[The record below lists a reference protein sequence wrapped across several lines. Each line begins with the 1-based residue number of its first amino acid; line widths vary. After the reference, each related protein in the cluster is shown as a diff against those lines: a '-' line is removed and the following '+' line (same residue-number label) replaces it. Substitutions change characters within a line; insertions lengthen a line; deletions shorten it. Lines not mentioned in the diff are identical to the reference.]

1 MVSLYYR
8 VLYYSTNRRVLPS
21 SQCAPAEHVKIAPFS
36 PAGDYNLLQPGCPLS
51 PILEEFSFHKPSVIK
66 YLAKAWERC
75 NGFNGRH
82 NPLLSQ
88 LFWADFAR
96 LPYQ

>member
-1 MVSLYYR
+1 MARFFVRKFIQRNYNPKPHY
-8 VLYYSTNRRVLPS
+8 LPIS
-21 SQCAPAEHVKIAPFS
+21 KK
-36 PAGDYNLLQPGCPLS
+36 Y
-51 PILEEFSFHKPSVIK
+51 SFHKCCISRWLCVG
-66 YLAKAWERC
+66 WERC